1 MIKIKLLICCLL
13 GLGTIGTK
21 AQDAVPAMGA
31 DASGSGG
38 SASYTVG
45 QVIYTS
51 VGSASGSVN
60 QGIQQPYVLLA
71 IGVNSNPDINLTMT
85 VYPNPSATI
94 INLKIEKTNLQNLS
108 FQLYDVQGKLLLKEQ
123 ITNSET
129 TILLNEYSSG
139 DYFLKVINN
148 KDELKT
154 FKIIKN

>member
-1 MIKIKLLICCLL
+1 MIKIILLICCLL
-13 GLGTIGTK
+13 GLGTIEMK
-21 AQDAVPAMGA
+21 AQDAVPATGA

-45 QVIYTS
+45 QVVYTS
-51 VGSASGSVN
+51 VGSASGTVN
-60 QGIQQPYVLLA
+60 QGVQQPYVLLVT
-71 IGVNSNPDINLTMT
+71 GVQNNPNINLMMT
-85 VYPNPSATI
+85 VYPNPSTTF
-94 INLKIEKTNLQNLS
+94 INLKIEKTDLQNLS
-108 FQLYDVQGKLLLKEQ
+108 FQLYDVQGKILFSKQ

-129 TILLNEYSSG
+129 AILLNEYTSG

>member
-13 GLGTIGTK
+13 GLGTIDTK
-21 AQDAVPAMGA
+21 AQDAVPATGA

-45 QVIYTS
+45 QVVYTS
-51 VGSASGSVN
+51 VNSTSGTVN
-60 QGIQQPYVLLA
+60 QGVQQPYVFLA
-71 IGVNSNPDINLTMT
+71 IGVNSNPNINLMMT
-85 VYPNPSATI
+85 VYPNPSTTF
-94 INLKIEKTNLQNLS
+94 INLKIEKTDLKNLS
-108 FQLYDVQGKLLLKEQ
+108 FQLYDVQGKILFSEQ

-129 TILLNEYSSG
+129 AIPLNEYSSG